1 MCRRAGARYVKLH
14 WDAIWQGDVVHTGHI
29 KNATNYLATMLT
41 NIASPLFQFCDDD
54 VSKLPRLIARESNQL
69 SRAINPSK
77 RHAKIIRVE
86 KSMNLDLGSSAFGT
100 ADYFLR
106 TNANA

>member
-1 MCRRAGARYVKLH
+1 MCRRAERNVLNYTWKRFG
-14 WDAIWQGDVVHTGHI
+14 GCEVVHTGHI
-29 KNATNYLATMLT
+29 KNATNYGNNAHQFSLVV
-41 NIASPLFQFCDDD
+41 FQFCDDD

-69 SRAINPSK
+69 SRNDQSQQK
-77 RHAKIIRVE
+77 TCQIIRIE
-86 KSMNLDLGSSAFGT
+86 KSMNLDLGSSAFAT